1 MLIVYSCVPVVLVLV
16 SVAWTVN
23 VNEPAVFG
31 VPVIAPLSS
40 IPKELGKEPAEID
53 HVQAH
58 GVFPGPTVALR
69 FPEYAHNASP
79 GGREPEITT
88 CPDAAAANAN
98 ISTNAPVR
106 PCH

>member
-1 MLIVYSCVPVVLVLV
+1 MLIVKSRVPVLLVLV

-53 HVQAH
+53 QVQAH
-58 GVFPGPTVALR
+58 GVLPGSTVALR
-69 FPEYAHNASP
+69 FPEYADNASP
-79 GGREPEITT
+79 SGSDPEIVI
-88 CPDAAAANAN
+88 CPDAAAANAS